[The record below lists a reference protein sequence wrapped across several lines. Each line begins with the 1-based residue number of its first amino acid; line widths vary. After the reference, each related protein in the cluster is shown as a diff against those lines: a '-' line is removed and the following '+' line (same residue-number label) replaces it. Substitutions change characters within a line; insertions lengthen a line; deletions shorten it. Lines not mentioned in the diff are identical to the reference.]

1 MERPCGSGF
10 NMARQLTQGR
20 EEGGSQA
27 REQQQSL
34 RRPAAERV
42 TEDKRGCRGQESL
55 QRLRKFVGGREKV
68 GGTRRDLMQ
77 RVKEP

>member
-1 MERPCGSGF
+1 MGRFCGNSF
-10 NMARQLTQGR
+10 NMARQLKQGR

-34 RRPAAERV
+34 CRPAAERV

-55 QRLRKFVGGREKV
+55 QRLWKFVGGREKV
-68 GGTRRDLMQ
+68 GGTRRDLKQ
-77 RVKEP
+77 KVREP